1 MTEDLDREI
10 EASWRVNAQAWADLV
25 RSDAIESRKL
35 ATNAAIVQAVL
46 EQGPERVLD
55 VGCGE
60 GWLARTLA
68 STGIEVVGFDSSPD
82 LIQTA
87 RHAGGAHFLELGY
100 QQFIAEPAQVGADFD
115 VVVCN
120 FSILGKN
127 LTELLAACAHVL
139 NARGKL
145 IVQTV
150 HPFAGSAADSYE
162 DGWRTEHFTGFGDA
176 FSAPMPWYFRTV
188 GSWVNGMAAAGL
200 RIAALHEPTHPQTA
214 RPLSLLLIATK
225 A

>member
-1 MTEDLDREI
+1 MTDEHDREI
-10 EASWRVNAQAWADLV
+10 EASWRVNAQAWAELV
-25 RSDAIESRKL
+25 RDDAIESRKL

-68 STGIEVVGFDSSPD
+68 STGIEVIGFDSSPD
-82 LIQTA
+82 LIQSA
-87 RHAGGAHFLELGY
+87 QHAGGAHFLELGY
-100 QQFIAEPAQVGADFD
+100 QQFIDQPDRVGRDFD

-120 FSILGKN
+120 FSILGDN
-127 LTELLAACAHVL
+127 LTDLAAACGHVL
-139 NARGKL
+139 SAHGRL

-150 HPFAGSAADSYE
+150 HPFADSATDAYE
-162 DGWRTEHFTGFGDA
+162 DGWRLEHFAGFGGA
-176 FSAPMPWYFRTV
+176 LRAPMPWYFRTV
-188 GSWVNGMAAAGL
+188 ASWVNGITAAGL
-200 RIAALHEPTHPQTA
+200 RIAALREPLHPHTA
-214 RPLSLLLIATK
+214 RPLSLLLSATH

>member
-1 MTEDLDREI
+1 MTDEHDREI
-10 EASWRVNAQAWADLV
+10 EASWRVNAQAWAKLV
-25 RSDAIESRKL
+25 KSDAIESRKL
-35 ATNAAIVQAVL
+35 ATNAAIVRAVL

-60 GWLARTLA
+60 GWLARTLS

-82 LIQTA
+82 LIESA

-100 QQFIAEPAQVGADFD
+100 QQFIDAPDQVGSDFD

-120 FSILGKN
+120 FSILSDN
-127 LTELLAACAHVL
+127 LTELARACAHVL
-139 NARGKL
+139 SARGRL

-150 HPFAGSAADSYE
+150 HPFADSAADAYE
-162 DGWRTEHFTGFGDA
+162 DGWRTEHFAGFGDA

-188 GSWVNGMAAAGL
+188 GSWINGISAAGL
-200 RIAALHEPTHPQTA
+200 RIAALQEPLHPQTA
-214 RPLSLLLIATK
+214 RPLSLLLIATH